1 MLVKPHE
8 TETRVCF
15 VPVFGD
21 PALIARKT
29 DLATV
34 ISIDEGDAAIEPLA
48 WSASSLGWF
57 RRRLTAL
64 RRTVLN
70 FDGVEIFPEGSK
82 SRTRDY
88 RKLVKSARAA
98 RMPFDGAFLAAHP
111 ELILGWGAE
120 PGVPTEPAGQDKPA
134 IAITIHLH
142 YVDLWPEIETLLG
155 RWHTPFKL
163 FLTLTSS
170 NAALEQRVRAKYHD
184 CEIRIVENSGRDVR
198 PFLSLLQEGAFDA
211 FDLVCKIHGKRSL
224 RQGYPPLLG
233 ELIRRATYID
243 LIGSHQQVVRIV
255 NLFENEPRLGIVGPE
270 RFRASSRHGRPSE
283 VMGASR
289 DAIEAMAIKMGGA
302 VQGREYDVFAG
313 TMFWVR
319 PQALTPLRGLRLANA
334 FAPEAGLSDGSLE
347 HAVEGLFNHSVRL
360 AGFQVVGVSAG

>member
-1 MLVKPHE
+1 VTNSDARPTFDKFRTNPIAVPQLPSATERRARTRGYLRMLVKPHE

-21 PALIARKT
+21 LALIARKT
-29 DLATV
+29 DLVIV
-34 ISIDEGDAAIEPLA
+34 ISIDAGDAVIEPLG

-57 RRRLTAL
+57 RRRLTPL

-88 RKLVKSARAA
+88 RKLVKSARVA
-98 RMPFDGAFLAAHP
+98 RMPFDGAFLAAHQ

-120 PGVPTEPAGQDKPA
+120 PGVLTEPAGPDEPA
-134 IAITIHLH
+134 IAIAIHLH

-184 CEIRIVENSGRDVR
+184 CEIRIVENSGRDRVLFCR
-198 PFLSLLQEGAFDA
+198 CSRKAHSTLLISSARSMEAVVTPGISSSIGGTGAACDLS
-211 FDLVCKIHGKRSL
+211 RS
-224 RQGYPPLLG
+224 
-233 ELIRRATYID
+233 
-243 LIGSHQQVVRIV
+243 H
-255 NLFENEPRLGIVGPE
+255 
-270 RFRASSRHGRPSE
+270 RFRAAGDEHPEPVRKPTPIGHRWPRTFSRLITPRQ
-283 VMGASR
+283 AWR
-289 DAIEAMAIKMGGA
+289 DD
-302 VQGREYDVFAG
+302 GRE
-313 TMFWVR
+313 
-319 PQALTPLRGLRLANA
+319 
-334 FAPEAGLSDGSLE
+334 
-347 HAVEGLFNHSVRL
+347 
-360 AGFQVVGVSAG
+360 

>member
-1 MLVKPHE
+1 
-8 TETRVCF
+8 VCF
-15 VPVFGD
+15 VPVFGE

-29 DLATV
+29 DPATV
-34 ISIDEGDAAIEPLA
+34 ISIDEGDAAIEPLG

-57 RRRLTAL
+57 RRRFTAL
-64 RRTVLN
+64 RKTVLK

-98 RMPFDGAFLAAHP
+98 RISFDGAFMAAHQ
-111 ELILGWGAE
+111 ELILGWAAE
-120 PGVPTEPAGQDKPA
+120 PGIPTEPAGPDKPA
-134 IAITIHLH
+134 IAIAIHLH

-155 RWHTPFKL
+155 RWRTPFKL
-163 FLTLTSS
+163 FLTLTSPHE
-170 NAALEQRVRAKYHD
+170 ALEQRIRAKYSD
-184 CEIRIVENSGRDVR
+184 YEIRIVENSGRDVR
-198 PFLSLLQEGAFDA
+198 PFLSLLEEGAFDA

-224 RQGYPPLLG
+224 RPGYPPLLG
-233 ELIRRATYID
+233 ELVRRATYLD
-243 LIGSHQQVVRIV
+243 LIGSDRQVASILT
-255 NLFENEPRLGIVGPE
+255 LFENERRLGIVGPE

-289 DAIEAMAIKMGGA
+289 DAIEAMALKMGGA

-319 PQALTPLRGLRLANA
+319 PQALAPLRGLRLAGA
-334 FAPEAGLSDGSLE
+334 FAPEAGLSDGALE
-347 HAVEGLFNHSVRL
+347 HAVEGLFNHAVRL
-360 AGFQVVGVSAG
+360 AGFEVVGVSAG